1 MKKRNC
7 LHAVL
12 CAVFTI
18 ICLHV
23 PAYAQSAE
31 DKNKLAALAANGS
44 SVRWEVGAPFSALTL
59 TVSAP
64 TGQVF
69 RREFRAGESPFF
81 ALFDN
86 QGKRLPDGQYA
97 YELRLTPVSAPGARA
112 ARSRNDEAAPDAD
125 ARVLA
130 QSLVQSGSFLIRK
143 GSVFAG
149 GEAEPVKQRSGEKAA
164 VSAAAVPNPVPLD
177 QVIPDDMIV
186 QSSLCVGFDC
196 VDGESFGT
204 DTIRIKENNTRLKFD
219 DTSTSAGFANNDW
232 QLTANDQPSGGAN
245 KFSIDDITGNKV
257 PFTITAGAATNS
269 IFVDSIGRVGFRT
282 GTPVLDL
289 HMNTSNTPAVRFEQ
303 NNSGGFTAQTWD
315 IGANEANF
323 FVRDVTGGSRLP
335 FRIRPGAPTSSID
348 IGADGV
354 VKFGTGILLPVTPPG
369 GTTTYVNTVSQLN
382 PLGPA
387 YALHF
392 MGAAG
397 TVDESST
404 AIVDLDNAGGASVKS
419 GSIGTITIRFN
430 LPVTPNLSA
439 LGSAQSVF
447 KIRFRDSDGAGATA
461 RVRVFFHHTNI
472 DTGADSAPLVFDSN
486 AQAATA
492 GNFSTATVCF
502 ATNGSPVSFATQ
514 SSWFEVQVTKS
525 DAAALANFLQ
535 LQFYRDVECPQ

>member
-1 MKKRNC
+1 MKQRNR

-12 CAVFTI
+12 CAVFAI
-18 ICLHV
+18 ICLH
-23 PAYAQSAE
+23 ASANAQSAE
-31 DKNKLAALAANGS
+31 DKNKFAALAASGA
-44 SVRWEVGAPFSALTL
+44 SVRWEVSAPFKALTL

-69 RREFRAGESPFF
+69 RREFRAGDAPFF

-86 QGKRLPDGQYA
+86 QGKRLPDGQYT
-97 YELRLTPVSAPGARA
+97 YELRLTPNVRA
-112 ARSRNDEAAPDAD
+112 ARVRNDEAAPDTD
-125 ARVLA
+125 ARAPLAA
-130 QSLVQSGSFLIRK
+130 QSLVQSGSFLIQK
-143 GSVFAG
+143 GTVFAG
-149 GEAEPVKQRSGEKAA
+149 GDAEPVKQRSGGKAA
-164 VSAAAVPNPVPLD
+164 VAAAAAPNPVPLD
-177 QVIPDDMIV
+177 QVVPDDMIV
-186 QSSLCVGFDC
+186 QASLCVGFDC

-204 DTIRIKENNTRLKFD
+204 DTIRLKENNTRLKFD
-219 DTSTSAGFANNDW
+219 DTSTSAGFAANDW

-245 KFSIDDITGNKV
+245 KFSIDDITGGKT

-282 GTPVLDL
+282 STPALDL
-289 HMNTSNTPAVRFEQ
+289 SMNTSNTPAIRFEQ

-387 YALHF
+387 FALHF

-397 TVDESST
+397 AVDESS
-404 AIVDLDNAGGASVKS
+404 ASIVDMDNAGGASVRS
-419 GSIGTITIRFN
+419 GSTGTVVIRFN

-447 KIRFRDSDGAGATA
+447 KVRFRDSDGAGATA

-472 DTGADSAPLVFDSN
+472 DTGVDSAPVIFDSN
-486 AQAATA
+486 TQAATA

-502 ATNGSPVSFATQ
+502 PTSGSSLSFATQ
-514 SSWFEVQVTKS
+514 SSWFEIQVTKS